1 MSTLRGSKHMNEQF
15 VNDPNEKPR
24 ILIVDNSSKFA
35 RNARLLLD
43 QSEKYVAC
51 TVIDPRRALE
61 TARSFKPDLVIVDLI
76 MSQEDGVEVAA
87 QLEADWAL
95 HGVPI
100 VFMTALITP
109 EEARDG
115 RRING
120 HRIAAKPARRS
131 DLIKVVEEN
140 LPCCASA

>member
-1 MSTLRGSKHMNEQF
+1 MNEQF

-24 ILIVDNSSKFA
+24 ILIVDNSSEFA
-35 RNARLLLD
+35 RGARLLLG
-43 QSEKYVAC
+43 QSGKYVAC

-61 TARSFKPDLVIVDLI
+61 TARSFKPDLVVVDLI
-76 MSQEDGVEVAA
+76 MPQADGLEVAT

-95 HGVPI
+95 HEVPI
-100 VFMTALITP
+100 VFVTALITP

-120 HRIAAKPARRS
+120 HRVVPKPTRGF
-131 DLIKVVEEN
+131 DLIRVVEEN
-140 LPCCASA
+140 LPCCSGV